1 MSAGRPDWA
10 TDGRDWPNRAASR
23 FVRAAGLRWH
33 VQVAGRGPVLLLA
46 HGTGA
51 ATHSWR
57 GLLPLLARRFTVVAP
72 DLPGHGFTD
81 TPAGGRLSLPVMA
94 RALTELVRA
103 LGLPPDLA
111 IGHSAG
117 APILARMTLDGGIA
131 PRAVIGLNAALMPF
145 EGFAGQ
151 VFSPI
156 ARLLAGVP
164 VVPWFFARRAAGPGV
179 VERLLR
185 DTGSALDPQGVELY
199 ARLVRRPAHVAAAL
213 GMMANWD
220 LHPLLRDLRRLKVP
234 LVLLVG
240 GADRTIPPADARRL
254 KAMLPALRVIPLPGL
269 GHLAH
274 EEDPA
279 RIAGLVSGLAE
290 ELGLVT
296 GPASLAEA

>member
-1 MSAGRPDWA
+1 MSDRPDWA

-23 FVRAAGLRWH
+23 FVKAAGFRWH
-33 VQVAGRGPVLLLA
+33 VQVAGQGPVLLLA

-57 GLLPLLARRFTVVAP
+57 GLFPRLARHFTVVAP
-72 DLPGHGFTD
+72 DLPGHGFTE
-81 TPAGGRLSLPVMA
+81 TPARARLSLPVMA
-94 RALTELVRA
+94 RALTELTRT
-103 LGLPPDLA
+103 LGLPPVVA
-111 IGHSAG
+111 VGHSAG
-117 APILARMTLDGGIA
+117 TPILARMTLDGGIA
-131 PRAVIGLNAALMPF
+131 PRAIIGINAALMPF

-156 ARLLAGVP
+156 ARLLAGLP
-164 VVPWFFARRAAGPGV
+164 AIPWFFARRAAERSV

-185 DTGSALDPQGVELY
+185 DTGSALDPEGVEFY

-220 LHPLLRDLRRLKVP
+220 LHPVLRDLRRLKPP

-240 GADRTIPPADARRL
+240 GADRTIPPDDARRL
-254 KAMLPALRVIPLPGL
+254 KTMLPAIRVIALPGL

-274 EEDPA
+274 EEDPG
-279 RIAGLVSGLAE
+279 RIAAIMAGLAE
-290 ELGLVT
+290 ELGL
-296 GPASLAEA
+296 ASLAEA

>member
-1 MSAGRPDWA
+1 MSNRPDWA

-23 FVRAAGLRWH
+23 FVRAAGFGWH
-33 VQVAGRGPVLLLA
+33 VQVAGEGPVLLLA

-57 GLLPLLARRFTVVAP
+57 GLLPLLARHFTVVAP

-81 TPAGGRLSLPVMA
+81 TPAGTRLSLPMMA
-94 RALTELVRA
+94 RALTELTRA
-103 LGLPPDLA
+103 LGLPPALA
-111 IGHSAG
+111 AGHSAG
-117 APILARMTLDGGIA
+117 TPILARMTLDGGIA
-131 PRAVIGLNAALMPF
+131 PRAIIGINAALMPF

-156 ARLLAGVP
+156 ARLLAGLP
-164 VVPWFFARRAAGPGV
+164 IVPWAFARRAAERSV

-220 LHPLLRDLRRLKVP
+220 LHPVLRDLRRLRPP

-240 GADRTIPPADARRL
+240 GADRTIPPDDARRL
-254 KAMLPALRVIPLPGL
+254 KVMLPAIRVVALPGL

-274 EEDPA
+274 EEDPG
-279 RIAGLVSGLAE
+279 RIAAIVTGLAE
-290 ELGLVT
+290 ELGL
-296 GPASLAEA
+296 ASLAEA

>member
-1 MSAGRPDWA
+1 MTANRPDWA

-23 FVRAAGLRWH
+23 FVKAAGLRWH
-33 VQVAGRGPVLLLA
+33 VQMAGEGPVLLLA

-81 TPAGGRLSLPVMA
+81 TPAGARLSLPLMA
-94 RALTELVRA
+94 RALTELTRT
-103 LGLPPDLA
+103 LGLSPGLA

-117 APILARMTLDGGIA
+117 AAILARMTLDAGIA
-131 PRAVIGLNAALMPF
+131 PRAVIGLNAALLPF

-164 VVPWFFARRAAGPGV
+164 AVPWFFARRAAERSV

-185 DTGSALDPQGVELY
+185 DTGSTLDARGVELY

-220 LHPLLRDLRRLKVP
+220 LHPLLRDLRRLKPP

-254 KAMLPALRVIPLPGL
+254 KAMLPGLRVIPLPTL

-274 EEDPA
+274 EEQPE
-279 RIAGLVSGLAE
+279 RIAALITSLAE
-290 ELGLVT
+290 ELGL
-296 GPASLAEA
+296 ASLAEA